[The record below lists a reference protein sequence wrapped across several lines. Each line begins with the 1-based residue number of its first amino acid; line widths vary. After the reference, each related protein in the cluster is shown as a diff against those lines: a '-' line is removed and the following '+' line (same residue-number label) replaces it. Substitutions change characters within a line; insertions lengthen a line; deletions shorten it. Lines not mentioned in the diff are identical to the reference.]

1 MINVEDFGT
10 SLKIDGI
17 PEQIAMELTV
27 AARGVRKVFCENLG
41 EEQGN
46 EFFEF
51 ILDTVKK
58 TDAEVSEEAERLKK
72 KNPEFAEEIE
82 HSPVA
87 QELRKCLGE
96 A

>member
-27 AARGVRKVFCENLG
+27 AARGVREVFVRTWG

-58 TDAEVSEEAERLKK
+58 TDAEVSEEA
-72 KNPEFAEEIE
+72 
-82 HSPVA
+82 
-87 QELRKCLGE
+87 
-96 A
+96 